1 MWPNHALQRSLS
13 RRPRRERRGCNL
25 YVPCAGSLSLGR
37 KAAHAHMQ
45 SLLSRPAICS
55 AILAMLCLAV
65 ASGCGKST
73 GTGARVSD
81 SSTLVVQPGCG
92 IPKVCEVGMSF
103 AELQEATD
111 DASTHGL
118 YDRDRWSLK
127 KFTHERFVLV
137 PSLGVIGVPER
148 KGALPLLTFYVQPY
162 DSSIT
167 SPGLAVTNPFRGRL
181 GSQLSFSNRIVSR
194 KEVETAFG
202 PVTQDLI
209 SYTNFSSLPDKT
221 QPFSFRGEQLIYSR
235 LGLDFYL

>member
-1 MWPNHALQRSLS
+1 
-13 RRPRRERRGCNL
+13 
-25 YVPCAGSLSLGR
+25 
-37 KAAHAHMQ
+37 MQ

-55 AILAMLCLAV
+55 AILSVLCVTV
-65 ASGCGKST
+65 APGCGKST
-73 GTGARVSD
+73 ATGARISD
-81 SSTLVVQPGCG
+81 SSTLVAQPGRG

-103 AELQEATD
+103 ADLQKATG

-127 KFTHERFVLV
+127 KLTHERFVLV

-167 SPGLAVTNPFRGRL
+167 IRGLTVTNPFRGRL
-181 GSQLSFSNRIVSR
+181 GSQLSFSNHIVSR

-202 PVTQDLI
+202 PVTQDL
-209 SYTNFSSLPDKT
+209 TNYADFSSLPDKT
-221 QPFSFRGEQLIYSR
+221 QPFSFRGEQLIYGR
-235 LGLDFYL
+235 LGLDFYLKTNVVTGFSVYKPYTN